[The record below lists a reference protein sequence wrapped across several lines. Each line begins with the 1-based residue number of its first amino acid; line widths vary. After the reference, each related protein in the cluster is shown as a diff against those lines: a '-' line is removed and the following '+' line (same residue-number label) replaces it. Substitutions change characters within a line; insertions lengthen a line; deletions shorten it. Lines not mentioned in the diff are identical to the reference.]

1 MTKFA
6 IKLKEVNLK
15 QKKEKKKITKIIIAV
30 LIAVGIYFFGY
41 VTGHENLK
49 FEKNLKPTLV
59 NRELYKPRQ
68 VDFSFFWDI
77 WNKVTN
83 EYVGSVDTQKMVEGA
98 IKGMVDAVGDP
109 YTVFMNADETKS
121 YAEELSGQF
130 SGIGAQL
137 DQKDGQIIVVAP
149 LAGTPAEKADIK
161 PQDIILKI
169 DGQSTEKMSIDE
181 AISKIRGPEG
191 TQVTLSIQRSGWSE
205 PKDFKIERAKIT
217 VKSVNWE
224 MKDDNIAYISINQFG
239 DDTTDLMKQA
249 AQEIK
254 DKNPKAII
262 LDLRNNPGGYL
273 ESAVDVSSL
282 FSKKGSV
289 VVKEQ
294 YKDNRID
301 EQSTTLDPILANYKV
316 FVLTNGGSASAAEIT
331 AGALQDLNGSTLIG
345 EKTFGKGV
353 VQDLEELRGGATLKV
368 TIAKWLTPNGR
379 TINKEGLKPDIEI
392 GLSEDDAKAGRD
404 PQLDRAIVE
413 AGKVQ

>member
-1 MTKFA
+1 M
-6 IKLKEVNLK
+6 K
-15 QKKEKKKITKIIIAV
+15 QKKKNKKVIKIVVSI
-30 LIAVGIYFFGY
+30 LIAIGIYFFGY

-59 NRELYKPRQ
+59 NRELYKPRE

-77 WNKVTN
+77 WNQVTSK
-83 EYVGSVDTQKMVEGA
+83 YVGTVDTQKMVEGA

-109 YTVFMNADETKS
+109 YTVFMNADEAKD
-121 YAEELSGQF
+121 YAEGLSGQF

-149 LAGTPAEKADIK
+149 LAGTPAEKADLK
-161 PQDIILKI
+161 PKDAILKI
-169 DGQSTEKMSIDE
+169 DDVSTDKMSIDE

-191 TQVTLSIQRSGWSE
+191 TNVKLNISREGWSE
-205 PKDFKIERAKIT
+205 PKDFTIQRAKIT

-224 MKDDNIAYISINQFG
+224 LKDGNIAYISINQFG

-249 AQEIK
+249 AKEIK

-262 LDLRNNPGGYL
+262 LDLRSNPGGYL

-282 FSKKGSV
+282 FVKKDSV

-301 EQSTTLDPILANYKV
+301 EQKTTLDSVLGDYKV
-316 FVLTNGGSASAAEIT
+316 FILTNGGTASAAEIT
-331 AGALQDLNGSTLIG
+331 AGALKNLNGSVLIG

-353 VQDLEELRGGATLKV
+353 VQDLEEVKGGATLKV
-368 TIAKWLTPNGR
+368 TIAKWLTPNGQ
-379 TINKEGLKPDIEI
+379 TINKEGLKPDIEV

-404 PQLDRAIVE
+404 PQLDRALVE